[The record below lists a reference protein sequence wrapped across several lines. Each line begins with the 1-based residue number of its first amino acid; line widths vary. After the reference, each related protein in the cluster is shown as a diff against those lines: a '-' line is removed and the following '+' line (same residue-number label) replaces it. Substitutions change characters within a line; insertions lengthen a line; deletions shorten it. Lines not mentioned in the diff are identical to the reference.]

1 MAESAALSEPR
12 AGKRAPTKLEC
23 QGAETRVNRVKTARA
38 EGRRRRGRGRG
49 WVVLAFVLL
58 AVQPSILAPSHAHAQ
73 TAPQITL
80 PPAISAEAA
89 TQAALPIRV
98 TPPDSVPR
106 NSFVRVRGLPPTAAL
121 TEGYSIAPGSWAVS
135 LAALPELKI
144 MLPAGTT
151 GRSEIIVTLVSI
163 DGSVLAETRATLAIA
178 PAGQKSERNLIT
190 RDVGPPPS
198 ATILRAGVGEG
209 AERSAQPPPQ
219 GVQSLPP
226 QDRERAVRLVKKG
239 DEQLAEGNIAAARL
253 FYERAADA
261 GLAQG
266 AMALAGTFDAS
277 ELAQLGVRGIQP
289 DPKQARRW
297 YERAQQL
304 GASDAEERLRRI
316 GAN

>member
-1 MAESAALSEPR
+1 VRAQASAQP
-12 AGKRAPTKLEC
+12 
-23 QGAETRVNRVKTARA
+23 
-38 EGRRRRGRGRG
+38 
-49 WVVLAFVLL
+49 VVTV
-58 AVQPSILAPSHAHAQ
+58 
-73 TAPQITL
+73 

-89 TQAALPIRV
+89 SQAAFPIRV
-98 TPPDSVPR
+98 TPVDAVPR

-163 DGSVLAETRATLAIA
+163 DGAVLAETKSTLAISA
-178 PAGQKSERNLIT
+178 ASQRSGNVVT
-190 RDVGPPPS
+190 RDAGPPAAAS
-198 ATILRAGVGEG
+198 MLRAGVGDG
-209 AERSAQPPPQ
+209 TERNGQPPQPVTQ
-219 GVQSLPP
+219 PSVP
-226 QDRERAVRLVKKG
+226 QDRERALRLVKKG

-261 GLAQG
+261 GLAEG
-266 AMALAGTFDAS
+266 AMALADTFDAQ
-277 ELAQLGVRGIQP
+277 ELARLGVRGIQP

-304 GASDAEERLRRI
+304 GASDAQERLRRI
-316 GAN
+316 GTN

>member
-1 MAESAALSEPR
+1 MNREGTTPADGHRR
-12 AGKRAPTKLEC
+12 AG
-23 QGAETRVNRVKTARA
+23 RV
-38 EGRRRRGRGRG
+38 RG
-49 WVVLAFVLL
+49 WAALAFVLL
-58 AVQPSILAPSHAHAQ
+58 AGQPALLAPSRAHAQ
-73 TAPQITL
+73 SSLQPTIIL
-80 PPAISAEAA
+80 PSAISAEAA

-98 TPPDSVPR
+98 TPADSVPR

-163 DGSVLAETRATLAIA
+163 DGSVLAESKATLAIA
-178 PAGQKSERNLIT
+178 PAGQRNERTLA
-190 RDVGPPPS
+190 RDAGAPTS
-198 ATILRAGVGEG
+198 ASILRAGVGEG
-209 AERSAQPPPQ
+209 AERNVQPP
-219 GVQSLPP
+219 QSGIQLPP
-226 QDRERAVRLVKKG
+226 QDRERALRLVKKG
-239 DEQLAEGNIAAARL
+239 DEQLAEGNISAARL

-266 AMALAGTFDAS
+266 AMALAGTFDAT

-316 GAN
+316 GTK

>member
-1 MAESAALSEPR
+1 M
-12 AGKRAPTKLEC
+12 
-23 QGAETRVNRVKTARA
+23 
-38 EGRRRRGRGRG
+38 
-49 WVVLAFVLL
+49 
-58 AVQPSILAPSHAHAQ
+58 
-73 TAPQITL
+73 
-80 PPAISAEAA
+80 
-89 TQAALPIRV
+89 
-98 TPPDSVPR
+98 PR

-163 DGSVLAETRATLAIA
+163 DGAVLAETRATLAIS
-178 PAGQKSERNLIT
+178 PAGQKNERSLT
-190 RDVGPPPS
+190 ARDAGPPSS
-198 ATILRAGVGEG
+198 ASILRAGVGDG
-209 AERSAQPPPQ
+209 AERSGAPPQ
-219 GVQSLPP
+219 PGITMAP
-226 QDRERAVRLVKKG
+226 QERERAARLVKKG

-266 AMALAGTFDAS
+266 AMALAGTFDAT

-304 GASDAEERLRRI
+304 GASEAEERLRRI

>member
-1 MAESAALSEPR
+1 M
-12 AGKRAPTKLEC
+12 
-23 QGAETRVNRVKTARA
+23 
-38 EGRRRRGRGRG
+38 RG
-49 WVVLAFVLL
+49 WAVLAFALL
-58 AVQPSILAPSHAHAQ
+58 AGQLAILAPSHVHAQ
-73 TAPQITL
+73 TPTITL
-80 PPAISAEAA
+80 PSAISAEAA

-98 TPPDSVPR
+98 TPADAVPR

-151 GRSEIIVTLVSI
+151 GRSEITVTLVSI
-163 DGSVLAETRATLAIA
+163 DGSVLAESKAMLAIS
-178 PAGQKSERNLIT
+178 QRSERNLA
-190 RDVGPPPS
+190 RDAGPPTS
-198 ATILRAGVGEG
+198 ASILRAGVGEG
-209 AERSAQPPPQ
+209 AERNVQPPQPGIQ
-219 GVQSLPP
+219 TMAP
-226 QDRERAVRLVKKG
+226 QDRERAIRLVKKG
-239 DEQLAEGNIAAARL
+239 DEQLAEGNISAARL

-266 AMALAGTFDAS
+266 AMALAGTFDAT

-316 GAN
+316 GTK

>member
-1 MAESAALSEPR
+1 M
-12 AGKRAPTKLEC
+12 
-23 QGAETRVNRVKTARA
+23 
-38 EGRRRRGRGRG
+38 RG
-49 WVVLAFVLL
+49 WAVLAFALL
-58 AVQPSILAPSHAHAQ
+58 AGQLAILAPSHAHAQ
-73 TAPQITL
+73 TPTITL
-80 PPAISAEAA
+80 PSAISAEPA

-98 TPPDSVPR
+98 TPADAVPR

-151 GRSEIIVTLVSI
+151 GRSEITVTLVSI
-163 DGSVLAETRATLAIA
+163 DGSVLAESKAMLAIS
-178 PAGQKSERNLIT
+178 QRSERNLA
-190 RDVGPPPS
+190 RDAGPPTS
-198 ATILRAGVGEG
+198 ASILRAGVGEG
-209 AERSAQPPPQ
+209 AERSVQPPQPGIQ
-219 GVQSLPP
+219 TMAP
-226 QDRERAVRLVKKG
+226 QDRERAIRLVKKG
-239 DEQLAEGNIAAARL
+239 DEQLAEGNISAARL

-266 AMALAGTFDAS
+266 AMALAGTFDAT

-316 GAN
+316 GTK

>member
-1 MAESAALSEPR
+1 LAA
-12 AGKRAPTKLEC
+12 
-23 QGAETRVNRVKTARA
+23 
-38 EGRRRRGRGRG
+38 
-49 WVVLAFVLL
+49 
-58 AVQPSILAPSHAHAQ
+58 QPAILAPSTAHAQ
-73 TAPQITL
+73 TSAQPVISL
-80 PPAISAEAA
+80 PPSISAEAA
-89 TQAALPIRV
+89 SQAALPIRV
-98 TPPDSVPR
+98 TPVDSVPR

-151 GRSEIIVTLVSI
+151 GRSEIVVTLVSI
-163 DGSVLAETRATLAIA
+163 DGSVLAETRATLAISA
-178 PAGQKSERNLIT
+178 AAQKNERNLMA
-190 RDVGPPPS
+190 RDPGPPSS
-198 ATILRAGVGEG
+198 ASILRAGVGDG
-209 AERSAQPPPQ
+209 TERSAQPP
-219 GVQSLPP
+219 QSGFSMPP

-266 AMALAGTFDAS
+266 AMALAGTFDAT

>member
-1 MAESAALSEPR
+1 MGVATEGASEDGPSSR
-12 AGKRAPTKLEC
+12 SSSWQRSLGPWD
-23 QGAETRVNRVKTARA
+23 
-38 EGRRRRGRGRG
+38 RRSRMPK
-49 WVVLAFVLL
+49 
-58 AVQPSILAPSHAHAQ
+58 AVH
-73 TAPQITL
+73 ITL

-98 TPPDSVPR
+98 TPADSVPR

-163 DGSVLAETRATLAIA
+163 DGSILAETKATLAIS
-178 PAGQKSERNLIT
+178 PAAQKNERSLVA
-190 RDVGPPPS
+190 RDAGPPSS
-198 ATILRAGVGEG
+198 ATILRAGVGE
-209 AERSAQPPPQ
+209 AERSASAQPPQPAIQ
-219 GVQSLPP
+219 AMTP
-226 QDRERAVRLVKKG
+226 QDRERAIRLVKKG

-253 FYERAADA
+253 FYERAADV

-289 DPKQARRW
+289 DAKQARRW

-304 GASDAEERLRRI
+304 GASDAAERLRRI
-316 GAN
+316 GTN

>member
-1 MAESAALSEPR
+1 
-12 AGKRAPTKLEC
+12 
-23 QGAETRVNRVKTARA
+23 VNGVVTARTD
-38 EGRRRRGRGRG
+38 GRRRRGRARG
-49 WVVLAFVLL
+49 WAVLSFALVAAQAWILG
-58 AVQPSILAPSHAHAQ
+58 PSRAHAQ
-73 TAPQITL
+73 ASAQPVITL

-98 TPPDSVPR
+98 APADAVPR

-135 LAALPELKI
+135 LAALPDLKI

-151 GRSEIIVTLVSI
+151 GRSEIVVTLVSI
-163 DGSVLAETRATLAIA
+163 DGSVLAETKATLAIS
-178 PAGQKSERNLIT
+178 PAGQRSERSLVA
-190 RDVGPPPS
+190 RDAGPPPS
-198 ATILRAGVGEG
+198 ASILRAGVGE
-209 AERSAQPPPQ
+209 ATERSGQPPQPVTQPQ
-219 GVQSLPP
+219 PVIQPMTP
-226 QDRERAVRLVKKG
+226 QDRERALRLVKKG

-266 AMALAGTFDAS
+266 AMALAGTFDAAQ
-277 ELAQLGVRGIQP
+277 LAQLGVRGIQP

-304 GASDAEERLRRI
+304 GAGDAEERLRRI
-316 GAN
+316 GTN

>member
-1 MAESAALSEPR
+1 
-12 AGKRAPTKLEC
+12 
-23 QGAETRVNRVKTARA
+23 VNRVVTARA
-38 EGRRRRGRGRG
+38 DGRRRDGRVRG
-49 WVVLAFVLL
+49 WAVLAFALL
-58 AVQPSILAPSHAHAQ
+58 AAQPAILAPSRAHAQ
-73 TAPQITL
+73 ASQQPAITL

-98 TPPDSVPR
+98 TPADAVPR

-121 TEGYSIAPGSWAVS
+121 TEGYSVAPGSWAVS

-163 DGSVLAETRATLAIA
+163 DGSVLAETKATLAIS
-178 PAGQKSERNLIT
+178 PAGQKNERNLMS
-190 RDVGPPPS
+190 RDAGPPPG

-209 AERSAQPPPQ
+209 TERSGQPPQPGIQ
-219 GVQSLPP
+219 ATTPGIQSVAP
-226 QDRERAVRLVKKG
+226 QDRERALRLVKKG
-239 DEQLAEGNIAAARL
+239 DEQLAEGNISAARL
-253 FYERAADA
+253 FYERAADV

-266 AMALAGTFDAS
+266 AMALAGTFDAT

-316 GAN
+316 GTK

>member
-1 MAESAALSEPR
+1 
-12 AGKRAPTKLEC
+12 
-23 QGAETRVNRVKTARA
+23 VNRVVTARA
-38 EGRRRRGRGRG
+38 DGRRRRGRGRG

-58 AVQPSILAPSHAHAQ
+58 VAQPWIYAQAQ
-73 TAPQITL
+73 TGQQPTIAL

-98 TPPDSVPR
+98 TPADSLPR

-163 DGSVLAETRATLAIA
+163 DGAVLAETKATLSIS
-178 PAGQKSERNLIT
+178 PAGQKSERNLMA
-190 RDVGPPPS
+190 RDQGPPS
-198 ATILRAGVGEG
+198 AATILRAGVGEG
-209 AERSAQPPPQ
+209 AERSGLPPQ
-219 GVQSLPP
+219 PGMQSMPP
-226 QDRERAVRLVKKG
+226 QDRERALRLVKKG
-239 DEQLAEGNIAAARL
+239 DEQLAEGNISAARL

-266 AMALAGTFDAS
+266 AMALAGTFDAT

-316 GAN
+316 GTN

>member
-1 MAESAALSEPR
+1 M
-12 AGKRAPTKLEC
+12 
-23 QGAETRVNRVKTARA
+23 
-38 EGRRRRGRGRG
+38 RG
-49 WVVLAFVLL
+49 WAVLAFLL
-58 AVQPSILAPSHAHAQ
+58 PAVQPSILAPSHAHAQ
-73 TAPQITL
+73 TSQQPAITL

-89 TQAALPIRV
+89 TQAPLPIRV
-98 TPPDSVPR
+98 TPADAVPR

-163 DGSVLAETRATLAIA
+163 DGAVLAETRATLAIA
-178 PAGQKSERNLIT
+178 PAGQRSERNLMT
-190 RDVGPPPS
+190 RDAGPPLGPPPGPPPS

-209 AERSAQPPPQ
+209 AERSAAPPQ
-219 GVQSLPP
+219 PGMPP
-226 QDRERAVRLVKKG
+226 QDRERAMRLVKKG

-266 AMALAGTFDAS
+266 AMALAGTFDAT

-304 GASDAEERLRRI
+304 GAGEAEERLRRI
-316 GAN
+316 GTN

>member
-1 MAESAALSEPR
+1 M
-12 AGKRAPTKLEC
+12 
-23 QGAETRVNRVKTARA
+23 NRVVTARA
-38 EGRRRRGRGRG
+38 DGRRRQGRGRG

-58 AVQPSILAPSHAHAQ
+58 VAQPSIYAQAQ
-73 TAPQITL
+73 TGQQPTIAL

-98 TPPDSVPR
+98 TPADSLPR

-163 DGSVLAETRATLAIA
+163 DGTVLAETKATLSIS
-178 PAGQKSERNLIT
+178 PAGQKSERNLIA
-190 RDVGPPPS
+190 RDQGPPSS

-209 AERSAQPPPQ
+209 AERSGLPPPQ
-219 GVQSLPP
+219 PGMQSMPP
-226 QDRERAVRLVKKG
+226 QDRERALRLVKKG
-239 DEQLAEGNIAAARL
+239 DEQLAEGNISAARL

-266 AMALAGTFDAS
+266 AMALAGTFDAT

-316 GAN
+316 GTN